1 MITSELARLVD
12 AIHREK
18 SIPRDVVI
26 EIVESAVEA
35 AARKALGAN
44 HDVEAQYDDDA
55 GEVDIY
61 EYRTVVDEV
70 EDPDVEIA
78 LEDAQKIDAEVLVG
92 DSLGFKVD
100 VEVGELGRIAAQ
112 TAKQVIIQKI
122 RDAERE
128 LTFNEFKDRKGELIT
143 GIVRRFEKGN
153 IIVDLNRAEA
163 LLPRKEQVQTETY
176 RPGDR
181 IQAYVLD
188 ITRATRQPQV
198 VLSRT
203 HPGLLMKLFEMEVPE
218 IYEGIVR
225 IEACAREP
233 GHRAKIAV
241 SSVDPDVDPVGA
253 CVGLKGSRV
262 QAVVNEC
269 RGEAVDIIPW
279 HPDSARFI
287 VHAIAPAHVSRV
299 YIDEGNHTMELIVP
313 DDQLAKAIGRRGQN
327 VRLASQLTGWKV
339 DIHSESKH
347 DTMVRQSEDEIA
359 RVGLLDHEQVRALLR
374 NGFQSAQEI
383 ADAEPEEIHAILGG
397 TLEFATAV
405 VDAADAVVEEL
416 IMEEAQRRRQGGK
429 DFEG

>member
-1 MITSELARLVD
+1 MISSELERLVE
-12 AIHREK
+12 AITREK
-18 SIPRDVVI
+18 NIPRDQVI
-26 EIVESAVEA
+26 EILESAMVA
-35 AARKALGAN
+35 AARKRFG
-44 HDVEAQYDDDA
+44 DTRDIEAQFNEEL
-55 GEVDIY
+55 GEV
-61 EYRTVVDEV
+61 ELFEFRTVVEEVQDDEL
-70 EDPDVEIA
+70 EINFEEARQLDPDCEM
-78 LEDAQKIDAEVLVG
+78 G
-92 DSLGFKVD
+92 DSLGIKMDVD
-100 VEVGELGRIAAQ
+100 DLGRIAAQ

-163 LLPRKEQVQTETY
+163 LLPRREQVPTETY

-241 SSVDPDVDPVGA
+241 SSTDSDVDPVGA

-262 QAVVNEC
+262 QAVVSEL
-269 RGEAVDIIPW
+269 RGEAIDIIAY
-279 HPDSARFI
+279 HPDPARFI
-287 VHAIAPAHVSRV
+287 VQAIAPAHVSRV
-299 YIDEGNHTMELIVP
+299 YIDESNHTMELVVP

-327 VRLASQLTGWKV
+327 VRLAAQLTGWRI
-339 DIHSESKH
+339 DIYSESKH
-347 DTMVRQSEDEIA
+347 GEMLDSAKTELARIGILEPEMVD
-359 RVGLLDHEQVRALLR
+359 VLVRS
-374 NGFQSAQEI
+374 GFQTAQEL
-383 ADAEPEEIHAILGG
+383 ADAEAGEIAAILGVDE
-397 TLEFATAV
+397 TIATDIVKGADDV
-405 VDAADAVVEEL
+405 VGQL
-416 IMEEAQRRRQGGK
+416 IMEEAQRRQG
-429 DFEG
+429 DDDEVQE

>member
-1 MITSELARLVD
+1 MITSDLETLVTT
-12 AIHREK
+12 IQREK
-18 SIPRDVVI
+18 NIPRDVVI
-26 EIVESAVEA
+26 EIVEDAMQA
-35 AARKALGAN
+35 AARKRFGPERDIA
-44 HDVEAQYDDDA
+44 AQYNDEL
-55 GEVDIY
+55 GEVELIW
-61 EYRTVVDEV
+61 YRTVVEEV
-70 EDPDVEIA
+70 EDEDLEIA
-78 LEDAQKIDAEVLVG
+78 IAEAREEDSDFEVG
-92 DSLGFKVD
+92 DEYGFIID
-100 VEVGELGRIAAQ
+100 VHKELGRIAAM
-112 TAKQVIIQKI
+112 TAKQVIIQRI

-163 LLPRKEQVQTETY
+163 ILPRREQVQTETY

-241 SSVDPDVDPVGA
+241 SSMDLDVDPVGA

-262 QAVVNEC
+262 QAVVGEL
-269 RGEAVDIIPW
+269 RGEAIDIIPW
-279 HPDSARFI
+279 HPDPARFI
-287 VHAIAPAHVSRV
+287 VHAIAPAQVSRV
-299 YIDEGNHTMELIVP
+299 YIDESQNTMELIVP

-327 VRLASQLTGWKV
+327 VRLAAQLTGWRI
-339 DIHSESKH
+339 DITSESKH
-347 DTMVRQSEDEIA
+347 TTELDLARAELDRLASLDE
-359 RVGLLDHEQVRALLR
+359 VSVETLVSH
-374 NGFQSAQEI
+374 GFRSAQEV
-383 ADAEPEEIHAILGG
+383 ADAEAEEIASILG
-397 TLEFATAV
+397 LEAENATAV
-405 VDAADAVVEEL
+405 IDEADAVVTQL
-416 IMEEAQRRRQGGK
+416 IMEEAQRRVSG
-429 DFEG
+429 EGTA